1 MSGVNIPTDSSHL
14 SDLSVDEMIEEF
26 GGTVDGQFAKKSMMR
41 RFTNVRPVR
50 GTDTLINRRIGRT
63 QLAALQAGVRPPAT
77 KTEFGR
83 QSVTVDTVLL
93 ARENRSMLNEF
104 QTDFNARQELGNDQ
118 GKELGKKFDQTMLI
132 AGMKGAYATDAGT
145 PDYNGA
151 FGDGHSE
158 VLASAGDELDPD
170 LLYKG
175 IESVIVSMQE
185 QDIDTEECAVF
196 VRPTHSAVLLNN
208 DKLIDKDFSGDNGH
222 FADGIV
228 KTIMGTAIIPTNRM
242 PNAAITGHELSNTGN
257 SAFYDVS
264 ANEALTRALVLHPD
278 ALLAGETIPLASDIY
293 FDKIERQWFIDSYMS
308 YAANYRRQDACG
320 AVRAA
325 S

>member
-1 MSGVNIPTDSSHL
+1 MSGVNIPTDGTHL

-41 RFTNVRPVR
+41 RFANVKSVR
-50 GTDTLINRRIGRT
+50 GTDTLINRRVGRT
-63 QLAALQAGVRPPAT
+63 NLTALQAGVRPPAS

-83 QSVTVDTVLL
+83 TSVTVDTVLL
-93 ARENRSMLNEF
+93 ARDNRSMLNEF
-104 QTDFNARQELGNDQ
+104 QTDFNARSELAKDH

-151 FGDGHSE
+151 FGDGHNT
-158 VLASAGDELDPD
+158 VLAGSGDELDPD

-185 QDIDTEECAVF
+185 QDIDTDECVVF
-196 VRPTHSAVLLNN
+196 VRPTHAAVLMNN
-208 DKLIDKDFSGDNGH
+208 DKLIDRDFSTANGDY
-222 FADGIV
+222 ADGTI
-228 KTIMGTAIIPTNRM
+228 KTVMGAMIMPTNRL
-242 PNAAITGHELSNTGN
+242 PNAAISGHELSNAAN
-257 SAFYDVS
+257 SNFYDVS
-264 ANEALTRALVLHPD
+264 ATEALTRALVLHPD

-320 AVRAA
+320 AVRAFD
-325 S
+325 